1 LRKPDIGRLLNI
13 SRESRCLQDVLL
25 GNKLGKAACTVS
37 SNGLYVL
44 AADSQSSIDPYELL
58 ASPRM
63 AEQVNN
69 ISEEYDHVIIDTPPV
84 LAFPD
89 ALLWAKAAGAV
100 ILTGFA
106 DQTTSPDLKET
117 KERLDEIGVRILGTV
132 LSNVPVGRSY
142 YRYGYGYYAQGGH
155 TKRNGR
161 NAGERPL
168 LLPTDNPDEKP
179 NDLVS

>member
-1 LRKPDIGRLLNI
+1 M
-13 SRESRCLQDVLL
+13 
-25 GNKLGKAACTVS
+25 GNKLEKAACAVF

-89 ALLWAKAAGAV
+89 ALLWAKVAGAV

-117 KERLDEIGVRILGTV
+117 KERLNEIGVRILGTI
-132 LSNVPVGRSY
+132 LSNVPVGRNY
-142 YRYGYGYYAQGGH
+142 YHYGYGYYAQGGH
-155 TKRNGR
+155 TKRSAK
-161 NAGERPL
+161 NAVRRPL
-168 LLPTDNPDEKP
+168 LLPRDNPDEEPK
-179 NDLVS
+179 DLVS